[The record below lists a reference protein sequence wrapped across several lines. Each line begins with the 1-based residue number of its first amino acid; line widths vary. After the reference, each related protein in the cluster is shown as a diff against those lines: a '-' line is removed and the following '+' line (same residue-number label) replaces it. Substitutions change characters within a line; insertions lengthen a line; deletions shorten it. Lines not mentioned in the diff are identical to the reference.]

1 MDKIIINIKSIFP
14 FKSGAH
20 GPRRGKEMKEL
31 ESIENGFISFNE
43 GKISGIGL
51 MEEIN
56 LNGLAGTAEVIDA
69 RGQFALPCFV
79 DSHTHVVF
87 AEPRHT
93 EFVDRIK
100 GLTYEEIALRGG
112 GILNSA
118 KKLQE
123 SSEEKLY
130 LDAMARLEE
139 LMVLGTG
146 SIEIKTSSNEQSAI
160 ELDSNSED
168 VLTRH
173 LLKLSEVEDQ
183 FRQLTNKF
191 EEINFKLDKLSN
203 RLSKIQADNQI
214 RFQDIETVMSSG
226 EVTTKLTSKPKVETN
241 EVLPGSSQP
250 QDLGSI
256 SYKDTET
263 SETSQKI
270 ESVDTTASVVT
281 ETFQA
286 EEKILPQDLTPK
298 KQYEFATSF
307 LKVGDY
313 STAERA
319 FREFVLSN
327 SEHELAG
334 SAQYW
339 YAETFRIRQ
348 LYTDAAS
355 AYLEGYQKYPKGNKA
370 PINLLKLGVSMVQI
384 GEKDQGC
391 KMINGVQLQYPKAN
405 QSVIQKAKYESKK
418 FECIKEDS

>member
-1 MDKIIINIKSIFP
+1 MRFKLKLILLILFNLGFLQNSFSDNHNIYETLEIIKNDLKT
-14 FKSGAH
+14 
-20 GPRRGKEMKEL
+20 L
-31 ESIENGFISFNE
+31 ERAVYS
-43 GKISGIGL
+43 
-51 MEEIN
+51 
-56 LNGLAGTAEVIDA
+56 
-69 RGQFALPCFV
+69 
-79 DSHTHVVF
+79 
-87 AEPRHT
+87 
-93 EFVDRIK
+93 
-100 GLTYEEIALRGG
+100 
-112 GILNSA
+112 
-118 KKLQE
+118 
-123 SSEEKLY
+123 
-130 LDAMARLEE
+130 
-139 LMVLGTG
+139 G
-146 SIEIKTSSNEQSAI
+146 SIEIDTSSNEQSTVEI
-160 ELDSNSED
+160 DGNSED

-214 RFQDIETVMSSG
+214 RFQDIETAISSG
-226 EVTTKLTSKPKVETN
+226 EITTQLSSKPKTDTKIEI
-241 EVLPGSSQP
+241 LPGSSQP

-263 SETSQKI
+263 SETSQQI
-270 ESVDTTASVVT
+270 QSVDTTATVVT

-286 EEKILPQDLTPK
+286 EEKILPQDLSPK

-327 SEHELAG
+327 GEHELAG

-391 KMINGVQLQYPKAN
+391 KMINGVELQYPQAN

>member
-1 MDKIIINIKSIFP
+1 MRFTLKIIILILFNLSFLNNSFGDNHNIY
-14 FKSGAH
+14 
-20 GPRRGKEMKEL
+20 ETL
-31 ESIENGFISFNE
+31 EI
-43 GKISGIGL
+43 
-51 MEEIN
+51 
-56 LNGLAGTAEVIDA
+56 
-69 RGQFALPCFV
+69 
-79 DSHTHVVF
+79 
-87 AEPRHT
+87 
-93 EFVDRIK
+93 IK
-100 GLTYEEIALRGG
+100 NDLKT
-112 GILNSA
+112 
-118 KKLQE
+118 
-123 SSEEKLY
+123 
-130 LDAMARLEE
+130 LERA
-139 LMVLGTG
+139 VYSG
-146 SIEIKTSSNEQSAI
+146 SIEINTSSSNEDSSI
-160 ELDSNSED
+160 GLDSNSED

-214 RFQDIETVMSSG
+214 RFQDIESSISSG
-226 EVTTKLTSKPKVETN
+226 EITTQLTSKPKIDTKN
-241 EVLPGSSQP
+241 EILPGSSQP
-250 QDLGSI
+250 QDLGTI
-256 SYKDTET
+256 TYKDTET
-263 SETSQKI
+263 SETSQQI
-270 ESVDTTASVVT
+270 QSVDTTATVLT
-281 ETFQA
+281 ETFQT
-286 EEKILPQDLTPK
+286 EEKLLPQDLTPK

-313 STAERA
+313 TTAERA
-319 FREFVLSN
+319 FREFVLDN
-327 SEHELAG
+327 GEHELAG

-391 KMINGVQLQYPKAN
+391 KMINGVELQYPKAN

>member
-1 MDKIIINIKSIFP
+1 MN
-14 FKSGAH
+14 
-20 GPRRGKEMKEL
+20 
-31 ESIENGFISFNE
+31 
-43 GKISGIGL
+43 
-51 MEEIN
+51 
-56 LNGLAGTAEVIDA
+56 
-69 RGQFALPCFV
+69 
-79 DSHTHVVF
+79 
-87 AEPRHT
+87 
-93 EFVDRIK
+93 
-100 GLTYEEIALRGG
+100 
-112 GILNSA
+112 NSA
-118 KKLQE
+118 TADNHNIYE
-123 SSEEKLY
+123 T
-130 LDAMARLEE
+130 LEQ
-139 LMVLGTG
+139 
-146 SIEIKTSSNEQSAI
+146 IQNDIKTLEKAVYSNSTNSSNDIIKNSNKSLNAI
-160 ELDSNSED
+160 NNSED

-173 LLKLSEVEDQ
+173 LLKLSEIENQ
-183 FRQLTNKF
+183 FQQLKNKF

-214 RFQDIETVMSSG
+214 RFQDIESSISSG
-226 EVTTKLTSKPKVETN
+226 EITTQLSSKPKTDTKTEI
-241 EVLPGSSQP
+241 LPGSSQP

-263 SETSQKI
+263 SETTQQI
-270 ESVDTTASVVT
+270 QSVDTTATVVT

-286 EEKILPQDLTPK
+286 EEKILPQDLSPK

-391 KMINGVQLQYPKAN
+391 KLINGVELQYHKAN

-418 FECIKEDS
+418 FECNKEDS

>member
-1 MDKIIINIKSIFP
+1 MRFTLKLIFIVLFNLSFLQNSFSDNHNIYETLEIIKNDLKT
-14 FKSGAH
+14 
-20 GPRRGKEMKEL
+20 L
-31 ESIENGFISFNE
+31 ERAVYS
-43 GKISGIGL
+43 
-51 MEEIN
+51 
-56 LNGLAGTAEVIDA
+56 
-69 RGQFALPCFV
+69 
-79 DSHTHVVF
+79 
-87 AEPRHT
+87 
-93 EFVDRIK
+93 
-100 GLTYEEIALRGG
+100 
-112 GILNSA
+112 
-118 KKLQE
+118 
-123 SSEEKLY
+123 
-130 LDAMARLEE
+130 
-139 LMVLGTG
+139 G
-146 SIEIKTSSNEQSAI
+146 SIEINTSSNEQSNI
-160 ELDSNSED
+160 ELDNNSED

-214 RFQDIETVMSSG
+214 RFQDIESSISSG
-226 EVTTKLTSKPKVETN
+226 ESTIQLSSKPKTDVTKSEI
-241 EVLPGSSQP
+241 LPGSSQP
-250 QDLGSI
+250 QDLGTI

-263 SETSQKI
+263 SETSQQI
-270 ESVDTTASVVT
+270 QSVDTTATIVT

-286 EEKILPQDLTPK
+286 EEKILPQDLSPE

-327 SEHELAG
+327 TEHELAG

-355 AYLEGYQKYPKGNKA
+355 AYLEGYQKYPKGTKA

-391 KMINGVQLQYPKAN
+391 KMINGVELQYPKAN